1 MRIPGARAIRLP
13 DRRGTKQRD
22 SWRSPRKKSGNA
34 DPEGDEVPA
43 WDECADEW
51 MTLAGTMNEAGI
63 DCDAG
68 QGSDSI
74 RRWNACMPDQ
84 FPASGGW
91 AQGRG
96 GDAMFNRLESS
107 GLVHGAWV
115 VDCHRSPRACGET
128 GREKCRIALQCDWN
142 VSPLAPDKFLASLAQ
157 NPRQAWT
164 IWSR

>member
-68 QGSDSI
+68 QGPDSI

-84 FPASGGW
+84 FPVSGGW
-91 AQGRG
+91 AQERG
-96 GDAMFNRLESS
+96 GDAMFKRLESG
-107 GLVHGAWV
+107 GLVHGACWWTAAALR
-115 VDCHRSPRACGET
+115 DGERAARRENVPDRTPVRPECET
-128 GREKCRIALQCDWN
+128 TDARQIFCISAAKRE
-142 VSPLAPDKFLASLAQ
+142 
-157 NPRQAWT
+157 T
-164 IWSR
+164 